1 MKRLELGH
9 KTYHLKYF
17 VFYFS
22 TGVVVFL
29 AGLFGLGLGRGYFS
43 GVYDP
48 LKVWTLVLNMIGMYL
63 SGRKNKVVSFVGGA
77 FVMLGF
83 MLAGL
88 FISCIVYLAVSR
100 Y

>member
-1 MKRLELGH
+1 MKRLELGY
-9 KTYHLKYF
+9 KTYHPKYF

-29 AGLFGLGLGRGYFS
+29 IALFGVDLGRGYFS
-43 GVYDP
+43 GMYDP
-48 LKVWTLVLNMIGMYL
+48 LKVWALILNMMGMYL

-77 FVMLGF
+77 FVMIGIF
-83 MLAGL
+83 LAGL
-88 FISCIVYLAVSR
+88 FVSCAMYLVVSR